1 MLTTLNITIFIL
13 LYFSFF
19 AFLSYK
25 LSSGYDKTK
34 SGFLV
39 ANRNAGLLES
49 SLAAGASW
57 VLGMAL
63 FASSGFAYNMGWAG
77 LFWFIVPQTLAM
89 FIFAW
94 FSKVCN
100 ERIPEGYTISGY
112 IKSQYGTKVSA
123 VYQFGLSL
131 ISLGFIVLTFTAL
144 TKFLTFMQVPNIPFI
159 TGLVVLGTLI
169 YSLKGGLKTNLI
181 TGSIQMVFMLVF
193 CIILAVVAF
202 ASGGWDHLVNG
213 INGKASYTS
222 LFDPKLLTTFAIAI
236 GLTSLTGIVG
246 NQSYYQKSFSQQQ
259 SKTNVKS
266 FLLGGVFFAIVPI
279 VLGMLGLMAYGSGM
293 EIKDASTAHLA
304 WMQQAIG
311 PIAVL
316 VFGFIVLNCASNAL
330 DAHSNAF
337 GAMVAHDFNKDENK
351 SVWKSRASIVAIAA
365 VGWFLST
372 LNLDLGFIFLTYGV
386 IRVAIFIIT
395 ILAVRTDLL
404 NSLGIF
410 ISIIVIAPITFYM
423 NQKGLRMEAAAI
435 GFFVTPIAALM
446 ISQISKKLKLKL
458 SNT

>member
-1 MLTTLNITIFIL
+1 MLTTFNLIIFIV

-19 AFLSYK
+19 IFLSYK
-25 LSSGYDKTK
+25 LTSGFDKSK
-34 SGFLV
+34 VSFLV
-39 ANRNAGLLES
+39 ANRNAGLIES

-77 LFWFIVPQTLAM
+77 LFWFVVPQTVGM

-94 FSKVCN
+94 FSRVCN
-100 ERIPEGYTISGY
+100 EKIPDGYTISGY
-112 IKSQYGTKVSA
+112 IKEQYGTKVSA

-144 TKFLTFMQVPNIPFI
+144 TKFLTVTGVENIPVI
-159 TGLVVLGTLI
+159 TGLVVLGTLL
-169 YSLKGGLKTNLI
+169 YSLKGGLKTNLL
-181 TGSIQMVFMLVF
+181 TGSLQMIFMLVF
-193 CIILAVVAF
+193 CLILLAVAF
-202 ASGGWDHLVNG
+202 NSGGWDHLVNG
-213 INGKASYTS
+213 LNGKAGYTD

-259 SKTNVKS
+259 SGTNVKS
-266 FLLGGVFFAIVPI
+266 FLLGGVFFAIVPV

-337 GAMVAHDFNKDENK
+337 GAMVAHDFNKDEQK
-351 SVWKSRASIVAIAA
+351 SVWKSRVSIVAIAA
-365 VGWFLST
+365 IGWFLST
-372 LNLDLGFIFLTYGV
+372 LNLDLAFIFLTYGV
-386 IRVAIFIIT
+386 IRVAMFIVT
-395 ILAVRTDLL
+395 ILAVRTEWLT
-404 NSLGIF
+404 SLGIF
-410 ISIIVIAPITFYM
+410 ASIVIIAPITFYM
-423 NQKGLRMEAAAI
+423 NQMGLRMEAAAI
-435 GFFVTPIAALM
+435 GFFITPIVAVL
-446 ISQISKKLKLKL
+446 ISRLFGERLDKFLR
-458 SNT
+458 